1 MAENYRIPMHFKEGC
16 YGFRELK
23 DVGGECIEFTVR
35 PCDMM
40 VYNVPVSGYQVELY
54 ELDCDKFESQLRVT
68 YDENGNIRFAELHD
82 GDDVRLLYI
91 DLPDEETA
99 EYEIRDFAEQTV
111 AILSDELIS
120 RREKAA
126 RLFVEYHRDIY
137 TDLAVKIG
145 TPEDMQAAVNSIPEE
160 KRNDRLIEYVK
171 NNSGDYPNSKRIPW
185 DTYTIS
191 IMIMCSPVGTGDRL
205 RDMAIDIV
213 INGIRR
219 MAEPA
224 LEKTEDYRFIAEE
237 YD

>member
-1 MAENYRIPMHFKEGC
+1 MAENYRIPMHFKNGC

-23 DVGGECIEFTVR
+23 DVGGECILFSVR
-35 PCDMM
+35 SRNMM
-40 VYNVPVSGYQVELY
+40 VYDVPVSGCQVELY
-54 ELDCDKFESQLRVT
+54 DLSCDKFESQLRVT
-68 YDENGNIRFAELHD
+68 YDENGDIRFAELHD

-91 DLPDEETA
+91 ALDDDETA
-99 EYEIRDFAEQTV
+99 EYEVRDFAEQTV
-111 AILSDELIS
+111 SILSEKLIS
-120 RREKAA
+120 RHEKAA
-126 RLFVEYHRDIY
+126 RLFVEYHKDIY

-145 TPEDMQAAVNSIPEE
+145 TPEDMNTAVNSIPEE
-160 KRNDRLIEYVK
+160 KRNDRNIEYVK
-171 NNSGDYPNSKRIPW
+171 NNSGDYPVSKRIPW

-191 IMIMCSPVGTGDRL
+191 IMIMCSPAGTGDKL
-205 RDMAIDIV
+205 RDIAIDIV